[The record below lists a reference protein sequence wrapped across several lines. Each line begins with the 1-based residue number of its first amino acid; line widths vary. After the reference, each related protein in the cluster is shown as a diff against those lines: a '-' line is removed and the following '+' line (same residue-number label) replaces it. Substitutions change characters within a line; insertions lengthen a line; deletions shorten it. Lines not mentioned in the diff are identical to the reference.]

1 MAGRTGIENPSPL
14 YSVHSDSDA
23 ADSVAEL
30 TETAKGAFTANVL
43 QKLSGTL
50 GESLGLRQ

>member
-1 MAGRTGIENPSPL
+1 MGVENPSLL
-14 YSVHSDSDA
+14 YAVHSDSDA

-30 TETAKGAFTANVL
+30 TETAKVAFTANVL